1 MTLLPIIAALGFAL
15 GLWWFSTGAILWLVR
30 TPRAS
35 YRWSLVGASVAA
47 VLAGAAL
54 FVTRNEATPAAAFA
68 AFTAAVTLWGWH
80 ELSFLTGVVTGASS
94 ASCPAGAKGWARFR
108 AAAATLMHHE
118 LALAVTALVVAV
130 VTLGHANPI
139 GGLTF
144 LVLFAARL
152 SSKLNLFLGVP
163 NFSAEFFPARLAY
176 LTTYLR
182 KGPVSA
188 LYPLSLGGLALA
200 AAAAAAVVLD
210 AEVSPFAATGYA
222 LVFALLA
229 LAALEHAFM
238 ALPLRDT
245 LLWRWAMPA
254 TERSTPRAAAAGD
267 AAETSN

>member
-1 MTLLPIIAALGFAL
+1 MTLGPILLALVFAL

-30 TPRAS
+30 SSRATT
-35 YRWSLVGASVAA
+35 RWSLVIATVVALLAA
-47 VLAGAAL
+47 VALVITRDTATPGAA
-54 FVTRNEATPAAAFA
+54 FV
-68 AFTAAVTLWGWH
+68 AFTAAVVLWGWH
-80 ELSFLTGVVTGASS
+80 ELTFLTGALTGSS
-94 ASCPAGAKGWARFR
+94 SDACPPDARGWERFR

-118 LALAVTALVVAV
+118 VAIAVTAVVIGAL
-130 VTLGHANPI
+130 TLGQANPI
-139 GGLTF
+139 GGWTF

-182 KGPVSA
+182 KGPVSP
-188 LYPLSLGGLALA
+188 LYPLSLAALALA
-200 AAAAAAVVLD
+200 AAAAAAVALD
-210 AEVSPFAATGYA
+210 AEAAPFAATGYA

-245 LLWRWAMPA
+245 ALWRWAMPA
-254 TERSTPRAAAAGD
+254 AEPSTRVAPAGD
-267 AAETSN
+267 AVETST

>member
-1 MTLLPIIAALGFAL
+1 MSLGPILLALVFAL

-30 TPRAS
+30 SSRANA
-35 YRWSLVGASVAA
+35 RWSLAGASVVAVAA
-47 VLAGAAL
+47 TAAL
-54 FVTRNEATPAAAFA
+54 IATRDVTTPVGAFV
-68 AFTAAVTLWGWH
+68 AFTAAIALWGWH
-80 ELSFLTGVVTGASS
+80 ELSFLTGALTGSSS
-94 ASCPAGAKGWARFR
+94 AACPPEARGWARFR

-118 LALAVTALVVAV
+118 LAVAVTALAVVAL
-130 VTLGHANPI
+130 TLGHANPI
-139 GGLTF
+139 AGWTF

-182 KGPVSA
+182 KGPVSP
-188 LYPLSLGGLALA
+188 LYPLSLAALALA
-200 AAAAAAVVLD
+200 AAGAAAVALD
-210 AEVSPFAATGYA
+210 AEAAPFAATGYA

-245 LLWRWAMPA
+245 ALWRWALPA
-254 TERSTPRAAAAGD
+254 AERSTPRVAAAGD
-267 AAETSN
+267 AAKTPN